1 MRHSKSLDRRRFLK
15 GTVAMGA
22 ASALTGYRSLLASVP
37 EDFIRVG
44 ICRGPSQ
51 AQAVANAGAAYI
63 EASVR
68 NFLVPDQAEEVFLGH
83 LKTIRDAG
91 LATPACNSFLPGTIK
106 SVGPDRDLAKLM
118 EWAEIAFQ
126 RAQHASVKHVI
137 YGSGGSRRIP
147 EKYSRAQ
154 ARREFVEVLEGMAT
168 IAQKYGVIICIE
180 PLRSWETNFINTLG
194 EGAELCELVNHR
206 HVGLVCDYYHVT
218 QEGHGPDEVS
228 RYAKFI
234 HTLHIAEDKDR
245 QPPGTH
251 GDDFRPFF
259 RMLRETGFTG
269 NCSIECRWTD
279 LDAQAPVAVSVLK
292 RQIADVATAG

>member
-1 MRHSKSLDRRRFLK
+1 MRHSKRLDRRRFLK

-22 ASALTGYRSLLASVP
+22 ASALTGYRSLLAGVP
-37 EDFIRVG
+37 EDFITVG

-68 NFLVPDQAEEVFLGH
+68 GFLVPDQAESVFLGH

-91 LATPACNSFLPGTIK
+91 LATPACNSFLPGSIK
-106 SVGPDRDLAKLM
+106 SVGPDRDLAKLT

-126 RAQHASVKHVI
+126 RAQHAGVRHII
-137 YGSGGSRRIP
+137 YGSGSSRRIP
-147 EKYSRAQ
+147 EEYSRAQ
-154 ARREFVEVLEGMAT
+154 AKRDFVEVLERMAP
-168 IAQKYGVIICIE
+168 IAQKYGVIIC
-180 PLRSWETNFINTLG
+180 
-194 EGAELCELVNHR
+194 
-206 HVGLVCDYYHVT
+206 
-218 QEGHGPDEVS
+218 HGPEEVS

-234 HTLHIAEDKDR
+234 HTLHIAENENR

-279 LDAQAPVAVSVLK
+279 LDAQGPVAVGVVK
-292 RQIADVATAG
+292 RQIADVFGEDS